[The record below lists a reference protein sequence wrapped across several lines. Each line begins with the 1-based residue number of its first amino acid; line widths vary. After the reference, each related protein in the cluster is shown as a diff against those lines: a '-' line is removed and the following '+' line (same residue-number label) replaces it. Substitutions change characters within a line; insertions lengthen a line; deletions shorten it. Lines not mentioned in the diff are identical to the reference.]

1 MVRLITDSAAD
12 MEAEDYEKNGIT
24 CIPISVAFGEKVYYE
39 NVSLTKAEFY
49 RMQESEKEFPKTAQ
63 PTPQAYLDAFQD
75 AKDAGD
81 QVVFLSMSSGI
92 SGAYQSAVLA
102 KNMLEF
108 SDCHVIDTCTATG
121 GQRILVEHAVLL
133 RDVGLSA
140 TAIVDAIED
149 LKKRIVIY
157 ACMDTL
163 ECLRRGGR
171 LSRRAYALG
180 TLANIKPILFV
191 THDGQVTV
199 PGRAQGMRRG
209 MSYMLKKIE
218 ECPPDPAFPIRVMYT
233 SDPEIGRRF
242 ADYLNKNQISNIAL
256 QLWQVGAAIGTH
268 VGPGACGYAYVAQK
282 ESE

>member
-39 NVSLTKAEFY
+39 NVSLTKTEFY
-49 RMQESEKEFPKTAQ
+49 RLQGKEKEFPKTAQ
-63 PTPQAYLDAFQD
+63 PTPQTYLDAFQD

-81 QVVFLSMSSGI
+81 QVVFLSMSSKI

-102 KNMLEF
+102 KDMLEF
-108 SDCHVIDTCTATG
+108 SECYVIDSCTATG
-121 GQRILVEHAVLL
+121 GQRILLEHAVLL
-133 RDVGLSA
+133 RDVGLKA
-140 TAIVDAIED
+140 KAIIEAIEE

-171 LSRRAYALG
+171 ISRRAYAIG
-180 TLANIKPILFV
+180 TLANIKPILYV
-191 THDGQVTV
+191 THEGQVTV

-218 ECPPDPAFPIRVMYT
+218 ECPPDPAFPIHVMYT
-233 SDPEIGRRF
+233 SDQEVGKQF
-242 ADYLNKNQISNIAL
+242 ADYLNKHQVANVAL
-256 QLWQVGAAIGTH
+256 QLWQVGAAIGAH
-268 VGPGACGYAYVAQK
+268 V
-282 ESE
+282 